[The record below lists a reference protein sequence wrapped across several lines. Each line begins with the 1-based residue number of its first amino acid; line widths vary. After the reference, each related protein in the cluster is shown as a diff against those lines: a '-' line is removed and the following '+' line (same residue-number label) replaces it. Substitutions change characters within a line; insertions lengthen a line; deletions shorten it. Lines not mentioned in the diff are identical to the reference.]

1 MAISEK
7 DNNKCNKC
15 KWHNIGMAP
24 GTEDVYG
31 GYGAAN
37 GAGATPYGT
46 SATGM
51 YDGSSITTTTTNVR
65 FINNIIPVKIQM
77 LLLV

>member
-1 MAISEK
+1 
-7 DNNKCNKC
+7 
-15 KWHNIGMAP
+15 MAP